1 MGTRSRKRWL
11 DSDNRKSIPQW
22 NGAVK
27 PPKKRTLS
35 FRMRGA
41 GRYVFLRFELFE
53 RKRDILSYQREIV
66 SVQADYLGTNTF
78 GAQSNQ

>member
-1 MGTRSRKRWL
+1 
-11 DSDNRKSIPQW
+11 
-22 NGAVK
+22 
-27 PPKKRTLS
+27 
-35 FRMRGA
+35 MRGA
-41 GRYVFLRFELFE
+41 GRYVFLRFERFE